1 MDVPPFTCPYCEI
14 EIQLP
19 EDVWYYTCTHCG
31 SHLDLNSQFAYLRG
45 LDAFSEG
52 QDIADRINP
61 KKKKNHFNP
70 RVTTAMTIFKEAYS
84 SLQVALLTDL
94 AESQRSLAVEML
106 ASMSQEFAKWDLVS
120 PLEMNYWSSIMVEQ
134 TAQWEYNQLKEKLS
148 NPDQPL
154 FWIKKMR
161 WRARQKQL
169 LQSLAKLDEKIKTIE
184 KRIAFVDK
192 PRARDL
198 KWKPQS

>member
-31 SHLDLNSQFAYLRG
+31 SHLDLKSQFAYLRG

-70 RVTTAMTIFKEAYS
+70 RVTTAMELFKEAYS

-148 NPDQPL
+148 NPDQPHIL
-154 FWIKKMR
+154 DQKDAM
-161 WRARQKQL
+161 ARP
-169 LQSLAKLDEKIKTIE
+169 AKAAAA
-184 KRIAFVDK
+184 IAGQAGRKNKDHRETDCFCG
-192 PRARDL
+192 
-198 KWKPQS
+198 

>member
-31 SHLDLNSQFAYLRG
+31 SHLDLKSQFAYLRG

-70 RVTTAMTIFKEAYS
+70 RVTTAMEIFKEAYS

-94 AESQRSLAVEML
+94 AKSQRSLAVEML

-148 NPDQPL
+148 NPDQPI

-161 WRARQKQL
+161 WRSRQKQL

-198 KWKPQS
+198 KWKP

>member
-31 SHLDLNSQFAYLRG
+31 SHLDLKSQFAYLRG

-70 RVTTAMTIFKEAYS
+70 RVTTAMEIFKEAYS

-94 AESQRSLAVEML
+94 AELQRSLAVEML

-148 NPDQPL
+148 NPDQPI

-161 WRARQKQL
+161 WRSRQKQL

-198 KWKPQS
+198 KWKP

>member
-31 SHLDLNSQFAYLRG
+31 SHLDLKSQFAYLRG

-70 RVTTAMTIFKEAYS
+70 RVTTAMEIFKEAYS

-148 NPDQPL
+148 NPDQPY
-154 FWIKKMR
+154 FGSKRCDGAPGKSNCCNRWPSWTKK
-161 WRARQKQL
+161 
-169 LQSLAKLDEKIKTIE
+169 
-184 KRIAFVDK
+184 
-192 PRARDL
+192 
-198 KWKPQS
+198 

>member
-31 SHLDLNSQFAYLRG
+31 SHLDLKSQFAYLRG

-70 RVTTAMTIFKEAYS
+70 RVTTAMEIFKEAYS

-161 WRARQKQL
+161 WRSRQKQL
-169 LQSLAKLDEKIKTIE
+169 LQSLAKLDERIKTIE

-198 KWKPQS
+198 KWKP

>member
-31 SHLDLNSQFAYLRG
+31 SHLDLKSQFAYLRG

-70 RVTTAMTIFKEAYS
+70 RVTTAMEIFKEAYS

-148 NPDQPL
+148 NPDQPI

-161 WRARQKQL
+161 WRSRQKQL

-198 KWKPQS
+198 KWKP